1 LPGGKTKRVSLGRW
15 LDDVSLDRARELALD
30 ARKALK
36 EGRDP
41 EAKPGGGVTLRDMF
55 ARYVLFLKTRRKQ
68 PRTIAGVEY
77 DTQHYWGAYLDRELP
92 TFSRVELSDI
102 HTSMSDKRRHGPA
115 AANRACKMFR
125 AAWRNMMR
133 LHEAL
138 PESPTFGI
146 MWNGQSE
153 ERKPI
158 AWGVFPAFWATIER
172 EVKNPVRADL
182 VRVLV
187 LTGLRSYDCR
197 TMEWRD
203 IAGLDTDTP
212 TLHRPSPKGGP
223 KAAFTIPLSAPVAR
237 ILRRRFAENA
247 EMFPGSPL
255 VFPTISRDNRVIHV
269 HNAEEHALR
278 PFGYFPHAARHTFA
292 SACSEAGLSVLAT
305 KALLNHRSKDITE
318 GYQKLSVEYLR
329 EATER
334 VATFLLGKAAVKA
347 KAA

>member
-1 LPGGKTKRVSLGRW
+1 
-15 LDDVSLDRARELALD
+15 VSLDRARELALE
-30 ARKALK
+30 ARKAMK
-36 EGRDP
+36 DGRDP
-41 EAKPGGGVTLRDMF
+41 QENPAGGATLRECFERHVRAM
-55 ARYVLFLKTRRKQ
+55 KTNRKQ
-68 PRTIAGVEY
+68 PRSISDAEY
-77 DTQHYWGAYLDRELP
+77 DAKHYWGRYLDRPLH

-102 HTSMSDKRRHGPA
+102 HTAMTDKRNHGPA
-115 AANRACKMFR
+115 AADRACRLFR

-133 LHEAL
+133 LHESL

-146 MWNGQSE
+146 IWNGQTE

-158 AWGVFPAFWATIER
+158 AWGVFPTFWATIESG
-172 EVKNPVRADL
+172 VKNPVRADL
-182 VRVLV
+182 VRVLI
-187 LTGLRSYDCR
+187 LTGLRSLDCR
-197 TMEWRD
+197 TIEWGD
-203 IAGLDTDTP
+203 IAGLDGETP
-212 TLHRPSPKGGP
+212 TLHRPNPKGGP

-247 EMFPGSPL
+247 VVFPGSTF
-255 VFPTISRDNRVIHV
+255 VFPTMSRDNRVVPV
-269 HNAEEHALR
+269 HNAEEDALR

-334 VATFLLGKAAVKA
+334 VAAFLLGKAGIVAE
-347 KAA
+347 AA